1 MYGTF
6 DAEKYVR
13 EHCSSYITGIPS
25 SKDKDTIR
33 NDPNLTSDQKQEAL
47 RRLEHLSLMYY

>member
-13 EHCSSYITGIPS
+13 EHCTSYITGIASP
-25 SKDKDTIR
+25 KDKDTIR
-33 NDPNLTSDQKQEAL
+33 NDPNLTSAQKQEAL
-47 RRLEHLSLMYY
+47 SRLEYLSLMYY